1 MDFGNWLQEELNK
14 REWSHS
20 ELARRCNVA
29 PTQISRI
36 VAGKRG
42 AGPDMCIA
50 IAKGLDLPRAE
61 IFQARGWLESD
72 LQVKTWIKT
81 SAQNSA
87 PTPALDPAAFVIAKQ
102 LTKLP
107 TIPRRQ
113 AISAIQGVVDAFYEA
128 FSTREQLIR
137 RQASVVP
144 QK

>member
-1 MDFGNWLQEELNK
+1 MDFGDWLQEELNK

-50 IAKGLDLPRAE
+50 IARGLDLPRST
-61 IFQARGWLESD
+61 IFQARGWLESNS
-72 LQVKTWIKT
+72 QVKNLVNT
-81 SAQNSA
+81 SAQNSRSS
-87 PTPALDPAAFVIAKQ
+87 PALDPAALIVAQQ

-107 TIPRRQ
+107 SVPRTQ
-113 AISAIQGVVDAFYEA
+113 AISAIQGVVDAISNA
-128 FSTREQLIR
+128 FTTGEKMRGKFIISQ
-137 RQASVVP
+137 
-144 QK
+144 